1 MKRLQITI
9 CTASTAKNSHSLVFI
24 SILDILFHT
33 NIPRNMKIFTLMV
46 EKKRT
51 PGPGRL
57 FIILSKFRPI
67 PKNTSAQK
75 NSLIIMLVVSIR

>member
-1 MKRLQITI
+1 M
-9 CTASTAKNSHSLVFI
+9 
-24 SILDILFHT
+24 
-33 NIPRNMKIFTLMV
+33 PRNIKIFTLRV

-57 FIILSKFRPI
+57 FTILSNSSPI

-75 NSLIIMLVVSIR
+75 NSLIIMLVFNIR